1 METKCSDTIL
11 VQYSGTSQAQRIL
24 QALSVQFALVD
35 ERTPANL
42 ILFAKKYS
50 AYLNYYDLTNA
61 IAGTWQNIMGKDV
74 AITIAAV
81 ASWRIKEYTPFL
93 ENLSDEIK
101 NAATD
106 TDRRNHF
113 KIFFD
118 FVFTLAANLDE
129 ACKKLPAD
137 VSFKQFLSVSI
148 ASKLAYPLNTLIYY
162 YNSFSTATPPLIDV
176 TSGFTDPLTPVDS
189 IILSEDFHLADL
201 GKEWQFPGL
210 TVPGITLS
218 GNVHDDIDHIITH
231 NLFTGAVQSFT
242 DGIINIISRA
252 PDFLQETLQ
261 NYPSH
266 EPHYAL
272 YLTFLRL
279 FRFSQNH
286 LNTYTQRHLDFYY
299 KDVLRLTNNNAEPD
313 FVHLVFEL
321 QKNTSQHLLSK
332 GTPFKA
338 GKDANNKDL
347 FYALTDNIVVQKA
360 SVQSLKSLFLGK
372 DASPVTLY
380 ASPVA
385 NSEDGQGAKLL
396 SVDHSW
402 AAFGDPKKIKQANIG
417 FAIASNVLYLNEGTG
432 TVTLTFQCESTAG
445 LLVTDLSGIFSIQF
459 TGKKN
464 WYTAAG
470 YTASTAANS
479 FSLTIKLGSDAP
491 PIVPYSAKIHGG
503 NFTQA
508 LPMVQVLLTNYTSYQ
523 KIKWLRIKNIT
534 VGVTATVKNLSLQN
548 DAGKINAAKPF
559 KPFGEFPEKGASF
572 IIGSK
577 EVFQKPLTQLVI
589 DIDWQQVPVKTVT
602 VNLAALKQEDWTPL
616 SSKVNLFAS
625 TITIKNSFGV
635 FIQASEFTL
644 LQNVQLS
651 SETEQLSV
659 GATGISE
666 LSDLASMIYLSNTQ
680 PVTVSGL
687 NTIPQAAA
695 DFTANEDYSI
705 TSPNGFI
712 KLSLNE
718 SDYNLGTYINQLPKP
733 SVKVNYDSGDTSKIV
748 GYTSTTPAVKLP
760 APPAAKSIKLT
771 YTAEQTIAFNE
782 ATRVNFDNRTNFYY
796 HLEPFGYRELHP
808 FVTTDTLSLL
818 PIFNLDDGIAKHNG
832 GELWIGLSNALPE
845 ETFSILFQV
854 SDGSANPLKNMTTVN
869 WFYLSNDNWLKF
881 DHLSVTDQTNNFTR
895 SGLVV
900 LSVPAGATTVNQ
912 RADAGIIWIKAVVD
926 HDSDAICK
934 FIAVLAN
941 GAKAQFVQDLS
952 RQIEFTKTLTANS
965 ISKPAVADA
974 SLKKTQQPYP
984 SFGGRVRETDDQL
997 SLRVSERLRHKQ
1009 RAITAWDYER
1019 LTLQQFTQIHKVKCL
1034 NHTGFIT
1041 DEKTNTQKY
1050 SETLAGH
1057 VMVVTIPDLTNINT
1071 ANPLRPYTSIG
1082 LLTEIQQYLAKLT
1095 SPFVRL
1101 HVCNPQFEEIQFD
1114 FKVTFLPNYDINF
1127 YTNQLNAEIEQFLT
1141 PWAFGNATD
1150 IEFGNTIEKSVVLNF
1165 IEERPY
1171 VDFVTCFKMNH
1182 IISRNGATIHEAL
1195 YNIEEATASTAR
1207 SILVSYYNE
1216 ELKQKHLITSPA
1228 NCTCN
1233 D

>member
-1 METKCSDTIL
+1 METKCSDTNL
-11 VQYSGTSQAQRIL
+11 AQYSGTSQAQRIP
-24 QALSVQFALVD
+24 QALSAQFALVD
-35 ERTPANL
+35 ERTAANL

-61 IAGTWQNIMGKDV
+61 ITGTWQNIMGKDV

-81 ASWRIKEYTPFL
+81 ASWRIKDYTPFL
-93 ENLSDEIK
+93 EDLSDEIK
-101 NAATD
+101 NATTD
-106 TDRRNHF
+106 TDRQNHF

-129 ACKKLPAD
+129 AYKKLPAD

-176 TSGFTDPLTPVDS
+176 TAGFTDPLTPVDS
-189 IILSEDFHLADL
+189 IILSQNFHLANL
-201 GKEWQFPGL
+201 SKEWQFPGL
-210 TVPGITLS
+210 TVPDITLS
-218 GNVHDDIDHIITH
+218 GNVHDDLNHIITH

-242 DGIINIISRA
+242 DGIVNIISRT
-252 PDFLQETLQ
+252 PGFLQETLE

-279 FRFSQNH
+279 FRFSQNQ

-313 FVHLVFEL
+313 LVHLVFEL
-321 QKNTSQHLLSK
+321 QKNTNQHLLTK
-332 GTPFKA
+332 GTAFKA

-360 SVQSLKSLFLGK
+360 GVQSLKSLYLGK
-372 DASPVTLY
+372 EASPVTLY

-396 SVDHSW
+396 SADNSW
-402 AAFGDPKKIKQANIG
+402 APFGDPKKIKQADLG
-417 FAIASNVLYLNEGTG
+417 FAIASNVLYLNEGMG
-432 TVTLTFQCESTAG
+432 TVTLTFQCESTVG
-445 LLVTDLSGIFSIQF
+445 LSVTDLSGMFSIQF

-470 YTASTAANS
+470 YTASTAAGS

-503 NFTQA
+503 SFTQA

-523 KIKWLRIKNIT
+523 KIKSLRIKNIT
-534 VGVTATVKNLSLQN
+534 VSVTATVKKLNLQN
-548 DAGKINAAKPF
+548 DEGKINTAKPF
-559 KPFGEFPEKGASF
+559 KPFGEFPEAGASF

-577 EVFQKPLTQLVI
+577 EIFQKPLTQLVI
-589 DIDWQQVPVKTVT
+589 DFDWQQVPAKTVT
-602 VNLAALKQEDWTPL
+602 VNLAALKQEDWAPV
-616 SSKVNLFAS
+616 SSNVNLFAS
-625 TITIKNSFGV
+625 TITIKNSYGI
-635 FIQASEFTL
+635 FIQTPEFTL
-644 LQNVQLS
+644 LQNMQLS
-651 SETEQLSV
+651 AETEQLSME
-659 GATGISE
+659 GIE
-666 LSDLASMIYLSNTQ
+666 LGDLGDLASMIFISNTQ

-695 DFTANEDYSI
+695 DFTANEEYSI

-712 KLSLNE
+712 KLSLNG
-718 SDYNLGTYINQLPKP
+718 SDYNLGTYINKLPKP
-733 SVKVNYDSGDTSKIV
+733 SVTVNYDSGDPSKIV
-748 GYTSTTPAVKLP
+748 GYTSTTPAVTPP

-771 YTAEQTIAFNE
+771 YTAEQTIAFHE
-782 ATRVNFDNRTNFYY
+782 VTKVNFDKRTNFYY

-808 FVTTDTLSLL
+808 FVTTDPLSFL
-818 PIFNLDDGIAKHNG
+818 PLFDLDNGLAKDNG

-845 ETFSILFQV
+845 ETFSLLFQV

-869 WFYLSNDNWLKF
+869 WFYLSNNNWLKF
-881 DHLSVTDQTNNFTR
+881 DNLSVTDQTNNFTR

-900 LSVPAGATTVNQ
+900 LSVPADATTVNQ
-912 RADAGIIWIKAVVD
+912 RAETGLIWIKAVTD
-926 HDSDAICK
+926 HDTDAVCK
-934 FIAVLAN
+934 LMAVLAN
-941 GAKAQFVQDLS
+941 GAKAQFVQNLS
-952 RQIEFTKTLTANS
+952 QQIAFTKALAANS

-974 SLKKTQQPYP
+974 ALKKIQQPYP
-984 SFGGRVRETDDQL
+984 SFGGRIRETGDQL

-1041 DEKTNTQKY
+1041 NDKTNTQKY

-1082 LLTEIQQYLAKLT
+1082 LLTEIQQYLATRT

-1114 FKVTFLPNYDINF
+1114 FKVTFLPNYDISF
-1127 YTNQLNAEIEQFLT
+1127 YTNQLNTEIEQFLT
-1141 PWAFGNATD
+1141 PWAFGNAAD
-1150 IEFGNTIEKSVVLNF
+1150 IEFGNTIERSVVLNF
-1165 IEERPY
+1165 VEERPY

-1182 IISRNGATIHEAL
+1182 IISRSGATINEAV

-1216 ELKQKHLITSPA
+1216 ELKQKHLIDSPA